1 MSGGRTRERSR
12 DAPTRRPLH
21 DRSRRAGAG
30 ARGGRVR
37 EGPGAAAPRGQERL
51 LDAQVHLA
59 APRARADARRPHAGA
74 HPRSGGLAPLRPRG
88 RATRDPHR
96 DARGRAHARRP
107 DGQRAVHGRA
117 RQLGRR
123 PPVAGGLYDVVVPL
137 RRRADHRLG
146 GAGDGLAL
154 RRRTRHP
161 EPRLPDRGG
170 LARRRVLPRVSALR
184 ALRELVA
191 RLEQAGRLRRVSV
204 PVSRDLEITEIT
216 DRVSKGP
223 SERNVALLFERVEGS
238 DMPVLVNA
246 FGAADR
252 LALALGVGT
261 LDELGERV
269 AKLLDVKLPGTFAE
283 RLRKLGTLFDLV
295 KAGPRR
301 VTDAPCQEVVETER
315 PSLASLPVLRCWPKD
330 GGRYITLPCVFT
342 RDPRTGTRN
351 VGMYRLQVFDD
362 RTLGMHWQTHKG
374 GAEHERLTNEFRGTE
389 PHRTSST
396 PPTVGAGPGDPAKV
410 MPVAIAL
417 GGDPALIYA
426 ASAPLPPSVDE
437 VVFAGWLRG
446 RGVEMVAC
454 RTIDL
459 EAPAQAEIV
468 LEGYVDPRER
478 RLEGPFGDHTGY
490 YSLAR
495 EYPVFHLTAITR
507 RARPIYPT
515 TIVGRPPEEDYWLG
529 KATERLFVPIVRL
542 LLPEVVDINM
552 PAEGVFHNLVI
563 VSIKKR
569 YPGHA
574 RKVMTALWGMGLMM
588 LAKTIVVVSEH
599 VNVHDLSEVAWRA
612 TGNIDPKR
620 DLLLLEGPMDDL
632 DHAALRHRFGG
643 KLGIDATEKGA
654 LDDVAQAW
662 PEEIV
667 MSDEI
672 RELVT
677 RRWKDYGL

>member
-1 MSGGRTRERSR
+1 MS
-12 DAPTRRPLH
+12 
-21 DRSRRAGAG
+21 
-30 ARGGRVR
+30 
-37 EGPGAAAPRGQERL
+37 
-51 LDAQVHLA
+51 
-59 APRARADARRPHAGA
+59 
-74 HPRSGGLAPLRPRG
+74 PLR
-88 RATRDPHR
+88 D
-96 DARGRAHARRP
+96 
-107 DGQRAVHGRA
+107 
-117 RQLGRR
+117 
-123 PPVAGGLYDVVVPL
+123 
-137 RRRADHRLG
+137 
-146 GAGDGLAL
+146 
-154 RRRTRHP
+154 
-161 EPRLPDRGG
+161 
-170 LARRRVLPRVSALR
+170 
-184 ALRELVA
+184 LRELVA

-315 PSLASLPVLRCWPKD
+315 PSLASLPVLRCCPKD

-374 GAEHERLTNEFRGTE
+374 GAEHERLMKDTMKEFGGTE
-389 PHRTSST
+389 PHRTSSR

-563 VSIKKR
+563 VSITKR

-667 MSDEI
+667 MSEEI